1 MASKNSV
8 EYIDTQILLTSIV
21 KLKETLSSHLK
32 RISTSKNVSD
42 DNPTEKVRICKEEN
56 HFKYYIISSP
66 KDTNGKFIP
75 KGKLDIVRKIIQRD
89 YERKLYKFLKKAVP
103 LLDTFIKF
111 FSTENLDSSFTA
123 LHPGRQALITPI
135 IPTQEQFI
143 TKWLNQPYKG
153 LPFSDAIPEYFTAT
167 GIRVRSKSEVIIADT
182 LTRLGIPFRY
192 EQPHIISNI
201 QAPRETSHN
210 TAKPSRST
218 STFTHHTTRNAI
230 TVHPDFT
237 CLNPRTR
244 EEIIWEH
251 FGRMGEPGYAHN
263 AILKISQYASSGF
276 TLGKNFIATFEDDE
290 TPLATR
296 QVQTYARE
304 FLL

>member
-1 MASKNSV
+1 MDNYTEVKMIYSKLQTAISQAQQ
-8 EYIDTQILLTSIV
+8 EIQQLLA
-21 KLKETLSSHLK
+21 ELSGKQKKHPAGNL
-32 RISTSKNVSD
+32 RIIRNHGRFQYYHV
-42 DNPTEKVRICKEEN
+42 PEGEKG
-56 HFKYYIISSP
+56 
-66 KDTNGKFIP
+66 NGRYIP
-75 KGKLDIVRKIIQRD
+75 KGKRKIAEAIAQRD
-89 YERKLYKFLKKAVP
+89 YNSRTKTILQKQLTSLEAFTNAFDFNAVIN
-103 LLDTFIKF
+103 TMA
-111 FSTENLDSSFTA
+111 T

-143 TKWLNQPYKG
+143 TKWLSQPYKG
-153 LPFSDAIPEYFTAT
+153 HPFSDAIPEYFTAT

-210 TAKPSRST
+210 TAQPSRST

-251 FGRMGEPGYAHN
+251 FGRMGEPDYAHN
-263 AILKISQYASSGF
+263 AILKISQYTSSGF

-296 QVQTYARE
+296 QVQTYAKE
-304 FLL
+304 LLL